1 MSNIKFTDSVATQDH
16 NPQATF
22 TQQDFVGQVFGGK
35 YKILGEINKGG
46 MGCVFKA
53 EQLSLRRNVALK
65 VVLAS
70 DDPQANQRFLLEAS
84 LTASLDHPN
93 IVKIFDF
100 GRTDDGV
107 LFLVMELLTGQDLK
121 SWVKANGPLS
131 VQETIQMGKQ
141 LSGALSEAHRHN
153 VIHRDIKPTN
163 IMITKKPGLGIIT
176 KLIDFGLVKNVD
188 QTSGF
193 SKSGMMLGTPM
204 YMSPEQITAQGVDDR
219 SDIYAIGLTMYYA
232 LTGQI
237 PYPKRGIDSLIHAQL
252 SEELPALQKSNP
264 LISET
269 HMINWILRS
278 AVAKRVE
285 DRFQNTLQLLEAL
298 EICERNLV
306 HLVFPKM
313 ELVQGALRSV
323 NGDVELDA
331 EIPSHPLVQS
341 NSYVG
346 DGSSISDEFA
356 NTLSLEVERSVGSVP
371 GFESMS
377 RLGPHSLLKQ
387 PSSAESEQAGSE
399 EHNEKSK
406 SSTSM
411 VAVLVAVLLL
421 FGGYIVLSSQEAPVS
436 SSVEAVPTTAVVHKV
451 MLDSVPS
458 GADLFI
464 NGTIGGSTPATLKVE
479 DDSLDIQLVLD
490 GYETREFTITKDTQ
504 EEMVI
509 RLRKMETDNA
519 VEQEPPVRQV
529 APKPS
534 TTTKAPL
541 KPQMSTSSKVVPKKE
556 KSPKKVQSKKK
567 GELKE
572 TEWD

>member
-1 MSNIKFTDSVATQDH
+1 MSNTKFTDSLATQDH
-16 NPQATF
+16 NPQAPF

-35 YKILGEINKGG
+35 YKILGEISKGG

-70 DDPQANQRFLLEAS
+70 DDPEANQRFLLEAS

-141 LSGALSEAHRHN
+141 LCGALSEAHRHN

-163 IMITKKPGLGIIT
+163 VMLTKKPGLGLIT

-188 QTSGF
+188 QTSSF
-193 SKSGMMLGTPM
+193 SKSGMLLGTPM
-204 YMSPEQITAQGVDDR
+204 YMSPEQLTAQGVDDR
-219 SDIYAIGLTMYYA
+219 ADIYAIGLTMYYA

-237 PYPKRGIDSLIHAQL
+237 PYPKRGIDSLIHAHL
-252 SEELPALQKSNP
+252 SEELPAVHTSNP
-264 LISET
+264 QISET

-278 AVAKRVE
+278 AVAKKVDE
-285 DRFQNTLQLLEAL
+285 RFQNTLQLMEAL
-298 EICERNLV
+298 EICERSLA

-313 ELVQGALRSV
+313 ELVEGALQSV
-323 NGDVELDA
+323 NGDVEIDSN
-331 EIPSHPLVQS
+331 IPTHPLVRS

-356 NTLSLEVERSVGSVP
+356 NTLSLEVERSVESVP

-387 PSSAESEQAGSE
+387 PSSSGVVQVDSE
-399 EHNEKSK
+399 EIND
-406 SSTSM
+406 SSNSSM
-411 VAVLVAVLLL
+411 TMVVLVVAVLLVL
-421 FGGYIVLSSQEAPVS
+421 FGGYIALSNQKTPVS
-436 SSVEAVPTTAVVHKV
+436 PSVESVPTTPQVHKV

-464 NGTIGGSTPATLKVE
+464 NGTIGGSTPATF
-479 DDSLDIQLVLD
+479 DSSL
-490 GYETREFTITKDTQ
+490 
-504 EEMVI
+504 
-509 RLRKMETDNA
+509 
-519 VEQEPPVRQV
+519 
-529 APKPS
+529 
-534 TTTKAPL
+534 
-541 KPQMSTSSKVVPKKE
+541 SKCH
-556 KSPKKVQSKKK
+556 
-567 GELKE
+567 
-572 TEWD
+572 

>member
-1 MSNIKFTDSVATQDH
+1 M
-16 NPQATF
+16 
-22 TQQDFVGQVFGGK
+22 GQVFGGK
-35 YKILGEINKGG
+35 YKILSEINKGG

-121 SWVKANGPLS
+121 SWVKTNGPLS

-141 LSGALSEAHRHN
+141 LCGALSEAHRNN

-163 IMITKKPGLGIIT
+163 IMITKKPGLGLIT

-188 QTSGF
+188 QTSAF
-193 SKSGMMLGTPM
+193 SKSGMLLGTPM
-204 YMSPEQITAQGVDDR
+204 YMSPEQLTAQGVDDR
-219 SDIYAIGLTMYYA
+219 ADIYAIGLTMYYA

-252 SEELPALQKSNP
+252 SEELPDLHRSNP
-264 LISET
+264 RISET
-269 HMINWILRS
+269 HLINWILRS
-278 AVAKRVE
+278 AVAKKVDE
-285 DRFQNTLQLLEAL
+285 RFQNTLQMMEAL
-298 EICERNLV
+298 DICERSLPN
-306 HLVFPKM
+306 LVFPKM
-313 ELVQGALRSV
+313 ELIEGALRSV
-323 NGDVELDA
+323 NGDVEVDLD
-331 EIPSHPLVQS
+331 IPQHPLVQS

-356 NTLSLEVERSVGSVP
+356 NTLSLEVERSAGSVP

-387 PSSAESEQAGSE
+387 SSSRSIPQDSE
-399 EHNEKSK
+399 ERNDSSN
-406 SSTSM
+406 SSTKRSGLV
-411 VAVLVAVLLL
+411 VAVLLLL
-421 FGGYIVLSSQEAPVS
+421 FGGYIILSNQEVPVS
-436 SSVEAVPTTAVVHKV
+436 STGESVSTAPVVHTV
-451 MLDSVPS
+451 VLDSVPS

-479 DDSLDIQLVLD
+479 EDSLDLQLVLD

-509 RLRKMETDNA
+509 RLRKVETESEVVKEA
-519 VEQEPPVRQV
+519 PVRQ
-529 APKPS
+529 ATPKPS
-534 TTTKAPL
+534 IKA
-541 KPQMSTSSKVVPKKE
+541 SSKPKVSIPSKVAPQ
-556 KSPKKVQSKKK
+556 KKTSPKKVKSKKK